1 MGCPKDFSLKGG
13 MGAALLAH
21 PDKACAILSA
31 VVSAV
36 SIPVT
41 CKIRVL
47 PDINDTVALCKKLAA
62 TGITAIGI
70 HGRTIKERPMHPNRN
85 HYIKAVSE
93 ALDIP
98 VIAKLVLMC
107 KINDLFI
114 LIYLYNRD
122 MTYIQK
128 LYELFYVN
136 NLNIRMNAKAFKIFK

>member
-13 MGAALLAH
+13 MGAALLSN

-47 PDINDTVALCKKLAA
+47 PDINDTVALCKKLTA
-62 TGITAIGI
+62 TGIAAIGI
-70 HGRTIKERPMHPNRN
+70 HGRTVKERPMHPNRN
-85 HYIKAVSE
+85 HFIKAVSE

-98 VIAKLVLMC
+98 VIAKLIFIYL
-107 KINDLFI
+107 NNNFI
-114 LIYLYNRD
+114 L
-122 MTYIQK
+122 
-128 LYELFYVN
+128 FYFT
-136 NLNIRMNAKAFKIFK
+136 NIRDKPNVYKTII

>member
-13 MGAALLAH
+13 MGAALLSC

-47 PDINDTVALCKKLAA
+47 PDIDDTVALCKRLAA
-62 TGITAIGI
+62 TGIAAIGV
-70 HGRTIKERPMHPNRN
+70 HGRTVKERPMHPNRN
-85 HYIKAVSE
+85 HFIKAISE

-98 VIAKLVLMC
+98 VIAKSVSLYLAHDGFYN
-107 KINDLFI
+107 ISTTI
-114 LIYLYNRD
+114 LIF
-122 MTYIQK
+122 
-128 LYELFYVN
+128 E
-136 NLNIRMNAKAFKIFK
+136 

>member
-13 MGAALLAH
+13 MGAALLSH

-47 PDINDTVALCKKLAA
+47 PDINETVELCKKLAA
-62 TGITAIGI
+62 TGIAAIGV
-70 HGRTIKERPMHPNRN
+70 HGRTVKERPKHPNRN
-85 HYIKAVSE
+85 HFIKAISE

-98 VIAKLVLMC
+98 VIAKLVLMNMFIVL
-107 KINDLFI
+107 KKWTVTMFDKYVLVEDLKRLPCLMI
-114 LIYLYNRD
+114 LQSLKA
-122 MTYIQK
+122 K
-128 LYELFYVN
+128 LVVLV
-136 NLNIRMNAKAFKIFK
+136 L

>member
-36 SIPVT
+36 TIPVT

-47 PDINDTVALCKKLAA
+47 SDINDTVALCKKLAA
-62 TGITAIGI
+62 TGIAAIGI
-70 HGRTIKERPMHPNRN
+70 HGRTVKERPMHPNRN
-85 HYIKAVSE
+85 HYIKAVAE

-98 VIAKLVLMC
+98 VIAKLVLIYM
-107 KINDLFI
+107 INMYAYC
-114 LIYLYNRD
+114 IYFL
-122 MTYIQK
+122 Q
-128 LYELFYVN
+128 
-136 NLNIRMNAKAFKIFK
+136 

>member
-36 SIPVT
+36 TIPVT

-62 TGITAIGI
+62 TGIAAIGI
-70 HGRTIKERPMHPNRN
+70 HGRTVKERPRHPNRN
-85 HYIKAVSE
+85 HYIKAVAE
-93 ALDIP
+93 TLDIP
-98 VIAKLVLMC
+98 VIAKLVLLYM
-107 KINDLFI
+107 INYVCI
-114 LIYLYNRD
+114 LYIGTYYVLYV
-122 MTYIQK
+122 
-128 LYELFYVN
+128 YVTDKV
-136 NLNIRMNAKAFKIFK
+136 LIIGIL